1 MSLIM
6 FMETDEGLILA
17 GDSRLSRKTDPNWHR
32 DDAEKVF
39 ACINK
44 VGIAYHGE
52 ADINGEPMGKIIN
65 DFILTV
71 NQNDTIKNIMANFQA
86 YIKAKGNPDSKFYI
100 LGYENLEKQIF
111 QFNVHD
117 NTEEDWSEAVHGT
130 GGRNE
135 IAWPVMS
142 GKFDIHNTNKEAIQL
157 IYELYQK
164 TMEKI
169 DSVGGP
175 IDILFISNN
184 GTTWIEHK

>member
-1 MSLIM
+1 MIFS
-6 FMETDEGLILA
+6 
-17 GDSRLSRKTDPNWHR
+17 
-32 DDAEKVF
+32 
-39 ACINK
+39 
-44 VGIAYHGE
+44 
-52 ADINGEPMGKIIN
+52 
-65 DFILTV
+65 
-71 NQNDTIKNIMANFQA
+71 
-86 YIKAKGNPDSKFYI
+86 
-100 LGYENLEKQIF
+100 YENLEKQIF